1 MFSEMIQSLLSS
13 GGKTAA
19 MQRYSQL
26 NCKVAAFKNQV
37 NGSGYEIPQ
46 NPMDTIY
53 PSKRT
58 NVSEFENILKSTTT
72 DFGSIS

>member
-26 NCKVAAFKNQV
+26 NSKVAAFKNQV
-37 NGSGYEIPQ
+37 NGSGYEIPA
-46 NPMDTIY
+46 
-53 PSKRT
+53 
-58 NVSEFENILKSTTT
+58 KSY
-72 DFGSIS
+72 GYNLPVKKNQCI